1 MFKKISRQVFYL
13 GLISLFTDMASEML
27 YPVTPIFLSSVLGT
41 SMVMIGVIEG
51 AAEVTAGLLKGYF
64 GLLSDKMG
72 KRSVFVSLGYAI
84 SALSKP
90 LPGLFPNF
98 FVVMSSRVS
107 DRIGKGIRTS
117 PRDALLASYSNNNT
131 GAVFGFHRGMD
142 TIGAVTGPLLALL
155 LLSLLNNDFR
165 LVFIAA
171 FVPSLAAVIVTLFI
185 KDKAITPKTGS
196 ALFSLTFWKE
206 SPKDY
211 KILVILTT
219 IFSLANSSDVFLI
232 LRSQNISKST
242 TIAILVYVFYNLVY
256 ALSSYP
262 AGMISDKMGKKKIF
276 IAGLLIFSLVYLGFG
291 ISNNSV
297 VLWLLFA
304 FYGLYA
310 AATEGILKAWIS
322 DMIPDKDRGSAIGIL
337 TMFMSFGIM
346 GGSVIAGILW
356 DNYGPSVPFLLS
368 SAVSFLIALLLF
380 ILIKDE
386 NLKKVLPNI

>member
-1 MFKKISRQVFYL
+1 
-13 GLISLFTDMASEML
+13 MASEML